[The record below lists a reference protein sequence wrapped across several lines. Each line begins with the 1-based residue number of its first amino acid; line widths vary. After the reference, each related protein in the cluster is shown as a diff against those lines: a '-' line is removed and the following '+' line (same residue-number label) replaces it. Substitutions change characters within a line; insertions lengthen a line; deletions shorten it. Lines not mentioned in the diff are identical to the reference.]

1 MCISFEAKIF
11 SVCLGHL
18 QIKTMEDM
26 LGNSETQRELIA
38 LRHTLELLEEEK
50 KECSNK
56 CSKAE
61 LEVKDLRF
69 TGEVEQ
75 YWKGALWRM
84 ETALTVW
91 RARCVCGGFHR
102 RTDLKCDLEILC
114 VAFASLEDY

>member
-1 MCISFEAKIF
+1 MCISFVAKIF

-26 LGNSETQRELIA
+26 LGNSETQRELMA
-38 LRHTLELLEEEK
+38 LRQTLELLEEEK
-50 KECSNK
+50 KEYSNK

-75 YWKGALWRM
+75 YWKGA
-84 ETALTVW
+84 
-91 RARCVCGGFHR
+91 
-102 RTDLKCDLEILC
+102 
-114 VAFASLEDY
+114 

>member
-1 MCISFEAKIF
+1 M
-11 SVCLGHL
+11 GHL

-26 LGNSETQRELIA
+26 LGSSETQRELIA
-38 LRHTLELLEEEK
+38 LRHSLELLEEEK

-61 LEVKDLRF
+61 LELKDLRF

-91 RARCVCGGFHR
+91 RARCVCGCFNR
-102 RTDLKCDLEILC
+102 RTQPI
-114 VAFASLEDY
+114 